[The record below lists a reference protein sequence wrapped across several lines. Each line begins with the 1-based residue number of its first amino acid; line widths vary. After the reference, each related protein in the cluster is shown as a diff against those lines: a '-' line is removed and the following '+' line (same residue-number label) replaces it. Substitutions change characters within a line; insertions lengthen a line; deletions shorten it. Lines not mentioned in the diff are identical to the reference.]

1 MGALRSRDIGSE
13 GTIDSLTFEGDEL
26 GGSWNT
32 PNLLGG
38 LLEERTGAVVLVD
51 LGPECAFLH
60 LPLQHVPHRV
70 LLTKRVDL
78 SEIVDLYFL
87 LLI

>member
-1 MGALRSRDIGSE
+1 MGALRSRDVGSE
-13 GTIDSLTFEGDEL
+13 GTIDLLTFEGDEL
-26 GGSWNT
+26 GGSRT
-32 PNLLGG
+32 SNLLGG

-51 LGPECAFLH
+51 LWPECAVLH
-60 LPLQHVPHRV
+60 LPLQHVTHRA

-78 SEIVDLYFL
+78 SEIIDFYLL